1 MPVTAS
7 QAPEPKDTAR
17 LEAFSDGVFAI
28 AITLLILE
36 IRVPS
41 LPPGPSNGRLWSD
54 LVALWPSLVAFI
66 LSFFVI
72 LVMWVNHHEL
82 IRLVRAVDYPLLFAN
97 GFLLLLVTFVPFPTA
112 VLARYLGTSA
122 ANAAAAF
129 YCGTFLVGS
138 LAWGVLNATIARSRR
153 LVRSDVPDALLERV
167 RRAYRFGP
175 LVYAASVVVALR
187 SAAAG
192 LALCTSL
199 WVLWVRLRYRPGQ
212 RPLT

>member
-1 MPVTAS
+1 VPVPAS
-7 QAPEPKDTAR
+7 QEPKDTAR

-41 LPPGPSNGRLWSD
+41 LPPGAGNGRLWGD
-54 LVALWPSLVAFI
+54 LVALWPSLVAFT

-82 IRLVRAVDYPLLFAN
+82 IRLVREVDYPLLFAN

-112 VLARYLGTSA
+112 VLARYLGTAA
-122 ANAAAAF
+122 ANTAAAF

-138 LAWGVLNATIARSRR
+138 LAWGVLNAAIARSRR

-167 RRAYRFGP
+167 RRAYSVGP
-175 LVYAASVVVALR
+175 LVYAVSVVVALWN
-187 SAAAG
+187 APAG
-192 LALCTSL
+192 LVLCTSL
-199 WVLWVRLRYRPGQ
+199 WILWIRLRYRPGQ
-212 RPLT
+212 RPLR